1 MARNSSDHRLILSAE
16 NKTRLAI
23 GQLRRDLQGIDQQ
36 ARYTSDSMRNL
47 FGGLSPSQLMGGI
60 GLGEMVR
67 QALAVAD
74 GYTKLNDKI
83 KLGNNTINEATASE
97 AKLLEV
103 REKLFKISNDT
114 FSSLDTNAS
123 AYQKLSFAVK
133 RLGKDSDDT
142 LGIIKQ
148 VNQALQI
155 SNATTQ
161 EAESTRIQFSQ
172 ALASNNFAGD
182 EFKSVIENAPRLAKA
197 IADGMGKSL
206 GELRQL
212 SKEGVLTADLITTA
226 LSSQAGKLDKE
237 FGRLS
242 LTMDRAKTQLKN
254 NLQDA
259 IGKLDSSY
267 GVTDKIA
274 HSIQFLATHLDDAA
288 RAGIALSSVF
298 AVRLSASLASYVV
311 QQRAALSMQLQLINA
326 ERTAAAQAFTT
337 AKARQVAAAA
347 AVAQAQAAVTA
358 AVGLKRLDV
367 VQSTLLPAQNKLA
380 SATEALTVAQTRLSA
395 SGRAASAVMLG
406 LNGALGLVGGPLG
419 ALVITF
425 TALVAYLPKLQ
436 KANAEEGKSI
446 QLTTG
451 EYVRYADITQKLLE
465 LNDEYINATEA
476 RREEIEKETKGI
488 KDNTQAALDN
498 LKTKLKGLEAKL
510 PDLKLNHSAEILA
523 DDGTWQKSIYATTLE
538 AVDASRREIAKLED
552 ELYNAGK
559 AVEANAAKAKL
570 GANELKGHTAAV
582 KDANNALSGNAQQLL
597 ASAEASKK
605 AAAAQI
611 EQLNA
616 TKEVTDALER
626 KTLALKHG
634 ELALSYYDKR
644 VKGLSEDLARNLT
657 EEERYAKFLEERDKL
672 DKKLNNTNP
681 EGIRDQFKTELEVS
695 GIIQKADAYQEAEKA
710 AQAAIKRNADYKTS
724 IEALQ
729 KTVDAAATQATQSLN
744 DIQRNAYDVQKGATA
759 QPARQLKDATGGY
772 SGYIANASQQYGVD
786 AALIRAVI
794 QQESS
799 GNSQALSKAG
809 ARGLMQ
815 IMPATAG
822 DLGLSANELFD
833 AEKNIMA
840 GAKYL
845 SQLLARYQGDKT
857 KAIAAYNGGMGN
869 VDKYGG
875 VPPFKET
882 VDYVQKVTAY
892 YAQFKGTAT
901 EVATE
906 VAKTA
911 TETRKTADA
920 AESLPV
926 ATNQATEFA
935 KKYGSEL
942 GKHQVTQEEINQ
954 LLDDQVKTAADGLV
968 RAAEQRNQQAMLSE
982 KAYRTVE
989 LINKQLDEGGRNQ
1002 VLDAEHA
1009 VKLTE
1014 SRKALEEEAQQVA
1027 ADGNDRLL
1035 YQQAQMK
1042 DGWLDMAEVLFNVN
1056 KKSLIEF
1063 QRVAQGLRD
1072 EMAQVQANG
1081 DERLLYD
1088 HALKKEGWLNST
1100 QRAVVMGQK
1109 AAIEIKRA
1117 MQDLQNEYDQTL
1129 ANGNERLLYD
1139 MELKQKNWL
1148 QGHDRIRALDKKAQI
1163 EQLKIDQSL
1172 EYERAQVR
1180 ANGNQRELYAL
1191 EERKKGWLSLAQVQS
1206 YATSKLALDYQRGLQ
1221 EIEKR
1226 IARVGLSEDATQ
1238 QLDLKDTGYN
1248 TAQQQALLQGDRRIA
1263 QLTEEVRLK
1272 KEALAISFD
1281 GDQKRAYEQS
1291 LRDTGRFNEADIK
1304 TNSAKFSENVF
1315 NQRKNALTDE
1325 RQQLILSAQA
1335 LQLYQAGLEGVTD
1348 PQQQFLKGLLD
1359 TSERMQEVS
1368 KFNGDL
1374 AAAFQNDM
1382 QNALETGKLSFSD
1395 FTKTIINEMMR
1406 ISVYKPILD
1415 SLFGQQNQSGGRTG
1429 GLLGGVLN
1437 GIAGTSGSGGLLSLF
1452 GSANGGVMSS
1462 LGALPLHKYATG
1474 GIAKSPQLAIF
1485 GEGRMNEAFVPL
1497 PDGRSIP
1504 VSLPENVTNR
1514 SVSIHYNPMIQAQS
1528 GADMGQIQRVLAESQ
1543 RDFAEKIP
1551 ALMNKALNRGGS
1563 TSRVAGVRR

>member
-103 REKLFKISNDT
+103 REKLLKISNDT

-155 SNATTQ
+155 GGSTTT
-161 EAESTRIQFSQ
+161 EAQSTNLQFAQ
-172 ALASNNFAGD
+172 AIASNRLGGD
-182 EFKSVIENAPRLAKA
+182 EYRSLLENAPRLVKA
-197 IADGMGKSL
+197 IADGLGKSL
-206 GELRQL
+206 GELKKL
-212 SKEGVLTADLITTA
+212 SEDGTLTADVVLAAIDSQATA
-226 LSSQAGKLDKE
+226 LDEE
-237 FGRLS
+237 FSRLT
-242 LTMDRAKTQLKN
+242 LTMDRAGQQFKN
-254 NLQDA
+254 NLQKY
-259 IGKLDSSY
+259 IGELDSSY
-267 GVTDKIA
+267 GVTEKA
-274 HSIQFLATHLDDAA
+274 AKAIQFLGNHLELAADAGILLSVVIAA
-288 RAGIALSSVF
+288 RLGSS
-298 AVRLSASLASYVV
+298 LIGYVA
-311 QQRAALSMQLQLINA
+311 QQRVALATTNQLIMA
-326 ERTAAAQAFTT
+326 ERNAAIAAHQA
-337 AKARQVAAAA
+337 AIAHQEHAAMLVAEAEASVAAATGMRRLTM
-347 AVAQAQAAVTA
+347 VQTTLIPAQARLTA
-358 AVGLKRLDV
+358 ANAATVAAQRTLAATANTTSLAINGLKGAM
-367 VQSTLLPAQNKLA
+367 SLA
-380 SATEALTVAQTRLSA
+380 GSAMSFI
-395 SGRAASAVMLG
+395 
-406 LNGALGLVGGPLG
+406 GGPLG
-419 ALVITF
+419 AAMLAG
-425 TALVAYLPKLQ
+425 TALYFLKSAVDDSRESVELADGSQYSFAESLQYSKTISDEYRAATKERQQAIRDELKLIISETI
-436 KANAEEGKSI
+436 ARRAEAEEQLKHIEAIKNGGASTIYQLGESI
-446 QLTTG
+446 G
-451 EYVRYADITQKLLE
+451 YKYF
-465 LNDEYINATEA
+465 
-476 RREEIEKETKGI
+476 G
-488 KDNTQAALDN
+488 
-498 LKTKLKGLEAKL
+498 G
-510 PDLKLNHSAEILA
+510 
-523 DDGTWQKSIYATTLE
+523 E
-538 AVDASRREIAKLED
+538 AVKKNKAIVAETNSTLKEITAIYESLGLTEDQVAKKREK
-552 ELYNAGK
+552 
-559 AVEANAAKAKL
+559 
-570 GANELKGHTAAV
+570 
-582 KDANNALSGNAQQLL
+582 SGTQLL
-597 ASAEASKK
+597 AESKALK
-605 AAAAQI
+605 QNNDAQKQQI
-611 EQLNA
+611 DSI
-616 TKEVTDALER
+616 KEVIDALER

-759 QPARQLKDATGGY
+759 QPARQLKDATGSY
-772 SGYIANASQQYGVD
+772 SGYIANASRQYGVD

-794 QQESS
+794 QQESG
-799 GNSQALSKAG
+799 GNSQALSNAG

-840 GAKYL
+840 GTKYL

-1042 DGWLDMAEVLFNVN
+1042 DGWLDMAEVLFNVS

-1063 QRVAQGLRD
+1063 QKVTQGLRD
-1072 EMAQVQANG
+1072 EMTQVNANG

-1088 HALKKEGWLNST
+1088 NALKKEGWLNGV
-1100 QRAVVMGQK
+1100 QRAVVVGQK

-1117 MQDLQNEYDQTL
+1117 MQDLQNEYDQAL

-1139 MELKQKNWL
+1139 MELKRSNWL
-1148 QGHDRIRALDKKAQI
+1148 QGNDRIRALDKKAQT
-1163 EQLKIDQSL
+1163 EQLKLDQSL
-1172 EYERAQVR
+1172 EDERAQVR

-1248 TAQQQALLQGDRRIA
+1248 TAQQQALLQGERRIA